1 MKKILTV
8 GVYDLLHYGHVELF
22 RKAKDLGDFLIVAV
36 QNSDYISKF
45 KPNTKIINSTA
56 IRMYMVNSIKYVD
69 EVITYN
75 TVDEIVRQI
84 DFDIFVK
91 GSDQNHEAFQRA
103 VQWCLDHKKCVIT
116 LPRTEGVSSSMIKK
130 QIQNAI

>member
-91 GSDQNHEAFQRA
+91 GSDQNHEAFLADEMPGQ
-103 VQWCLDHKKCVIT
+103 Q
-116 LPRTEGVSSSMIKK
+116 
-130 QIQNAI
+130 